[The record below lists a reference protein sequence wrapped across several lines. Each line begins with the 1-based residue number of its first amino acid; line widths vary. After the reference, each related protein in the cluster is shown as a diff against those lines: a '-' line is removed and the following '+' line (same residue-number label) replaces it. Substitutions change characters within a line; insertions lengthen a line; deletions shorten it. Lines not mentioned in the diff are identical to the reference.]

1 MSDPAVLPAPGPV
14 AVVGTGLIGT
24 SIALAARAAG
34 AEVRGFDPDAEA
46 LAGAQDRGALV
57 PAGSL
62 EEAVAGATVAIV
74 ASPMDRVVEAVLACL
89 RADPHVIVTDAG
101 SSKSD
106 VVRAVGS
113 EASVAEAAR
122 FVGGHPMT
130 GSERSGPGAASASLL
145 DGTVWVLCPGEG
157 SDPSAVATVEALVRA
172 VGAQPLTMDAS
183 RHDRLVALISHLPQ
197 LASTAMMRVAAVRA
211 AGEPELLMMAAGG
224 FRDLTRLAASNPELW
239 PDILLANA
247 DRAREAIDAYIEALN
262 QLGQLLERRDRE
274 ALVDVFRR
282 SKDARL
288 ALGARPQAK
297 VGVAILSVPIPD
309 RPGVL
314 ADITSILGE
323 RDINIED
330 LEIVHSAEGAKGTL
344 HATVAE
350 GDADTALEALA
361 ARGYEV
367 GRLA

>member
-1 MSDPAVLPAPGPV
+1 VSDAPPVPGPV

-34 AEVRGFDPDAEA
+34 AEVRGFDPDPAA
-46 LAGAQDRGALV
+46 LAGAADRGALS

-62 EEAVAGATVAIV
+62 EAALEGATVAIV
-74 ASPMDRVVEAVLACL
+74 ASPMDRVVEVVLACL
-89 RADPHVIVTDAG
+89 RANPAVVVTDAG

-106 VVRAVGS
+106 VVGSVGAQ
-113 EASVAEAAR
+113 ASPGDAAR

-157 SDPSAVATVEALVRA
+157 SDPASVAVVESLVRA
-172 VGAQPLTMDAS
+172 VGAQPLTMDAA
-183 RHDRLVALISHLPQ
+183 RHDRLVALVSHLPQ
-197 LASTAMMRVAAVRA
+197 LASTALMRVAAVRA

-247 DRAREAIDAYIEALN
+247 DRVRDAIGAYVEA
-262 QLGQLLERRDRE
+262 LGQLGELLERGDRE

-282 SKDARL
+282 SKEARL

-297 VGVAILSVPIPD
+297 VGVAILAVPIPD

-314 ADITSILGE
+314 ADVTSTLGAE
-323 RDINIED
+323 GINIED

-350 GDADTALEALA
+350 GSAEAAVAALA
-361 ARGYEV
+361 GRGYEV